1 MQIAA
6 ESRAEK
12 KNYHLA
18 HIYDEMCRRKWAER
32 AFRGMSF
39 FAPFGAVCLCF
50 VTTLRRPRL
59 QCQRVC

>member
-6 ESRAEK
+6 EARAEK

-32 AFRGMSF
+32 AFRGMSI
-39 FAPFGAVCLCF
+39 LCSVWCRVF
-50 VTTLRRPRL
+50 VF
-59 QCQRVC
+59 CYNA